1 MKIELNKVGKRFRL
15 EWIFKNVSYTFETG
29 NAYAILG
36 PNGSGKSTLLQI
48 IAGSLSPSLGKI
60 SYAVQ
65 GHETDVL
72 SVYPFLSV
80 ATPYLELVEEFSLL
94 EMVQFHEKLK
104 PFTDRIT
111 PQQAIDRM
119 ELSHARNKQLRFF
132 SSGMKQRV
140 KLGLALL
147 SDTPAVLLDEPTT
160 NLDSKAVEWY
170 LNLVNSNAARRL
182 IVVASNQ
189 PQEYGFC
196 RHHLLITDFVLN

>member
-1 MKIELNKVGKRFRL
+1 MKIELNKIGKRFRL
-15 EWIFKNVSYTFETG
+15 EWIFKNVTYTFETG

-48 IAGSLSPSLGKI
+48 IAGCLSPSSGKI
-60 SYAVQ
+60 RYAVS
-65 GHETDVL
+65 GTETDVL
-72 SVYPFLSV
+72 SVYPFLSL
-80 ATPYLELVEEFSLL
+80 AAPYLELIEEFSLL

-104 PFTDRIT
+104 PFTNRLT
-111 PQQAIDRM
+111 SQQAIDRM

-160 NLDSKAVEWY
+160 NLDAKAVDWY
-170 LNLVNSNAARRL
+170 LNLVNSNTSQRL

-196 RHHLLITDFVLN
+196 SHLLHITDFVLN